1 MKNTGITYSSTEK
14 TPVVLP
20 ELAGLLPPLTGEQLS
35 ALEADILQNGCYSP
49 IIVNEDLAIVD
60 GHNRQ
65 ALCVRHGIPYEM
77 KVFHFDDMLEAMR
90 WAVDTQKARRN
101 LTAWELGKIALKLKP
116 EVEDRAKANMS
127 AGGGDQKSEEA
138 RQRNDTPIQGT
149 QEQSGDPE
157 EIERTEDEAGS
168 GLTMLSNPISAVDT
182 RKELADAVGI
192 GQVTMGKVMQID
204 EKAPQAVK
212 DALDNKEISVN
223 KGYEITRQVQD
234 LPEEEREQAA
244 EIAVADQKMR
254 KEIRKADAEIDRQ
267 AKIAGQFTKAIQ
279 KGFEVQP
286 TEENIRCWVDCCRMR
301 TREIKHAIDE
311 VRELSEMYAAIEQTL
326 RRLYPD
332 AADALDEEDCQIAE
346 EASGDSNE
354 ESGSEGGQEA

>member
-1 MKNTGITYSSTEK
+1 MKNTGIVYSSAEK
-14 TPVVLP
+14 TPVILS
-20 ELAGLLPPLTGEQLS
+20 EFAGLLPPLTEEQLS

-49 IIVNEDLAIVD
+49 IIVNEDLAIID

-65 ALCVRHGIPYEM
+65 ALCIKHGIPYEM

-116 EVEDRAKANMS
+116 EVEARAKANMS
-127 AGGGDQKSEEA
+127 AGGGDQKSEDA
-138 RQRNDTPIQGT
+138 RQRTDNPV
-149 QEQSGDPE
+149 SG
-157 EIERTEDEAGS
+157 EDGEPKNESGS
-168 GLTMLSNPISAVDT
+168 GWATLPNPISPTET
-182 RKELADAVGI
+182 RKELGDAVGL
-192 GQVTMGKVMQID
+192 GARTMGKVMQID

-212 DALDNKEISVN
+212 DALDKNEISVN

-234 LPEEEREQAA
+234 LPEDEREQAA

-286 TEENIRCWVDCCRMR
+286 TEENIRFWVDCCRMR

-311 VRELSEMYAAIEQTL
+311 VREL
-326 RRLYPD
+326 
-332 AADALDEEDCQIAE
+332 
-346 EASGDSNE
+346 
-354 ESGSEGGQEA
+354 